1 MIFFPCRADFIFN
14 QKVVGYLPNIYA
26 TIAPMGTYFGNTYS
40 NQIGWV
46 HHVFCL
52 HLPVYQILK

>member
-40 NQIGWV
+40 NQIR
-46 HHVFCL
+46 
-52 HLPVYQILK
+52 